1 MTKFYGKKPY
11 GSIYVSSFT
20 VLTTDGIQRKYSVRC
35 PDAGLDVEVD
45 TPKQALLIAQMFNQ
59 W

>member
-11 GSIYVSSFT
+11 GAIYVSSFT

-35 PDAGLDVEVD
+35 PDVALDVEVD